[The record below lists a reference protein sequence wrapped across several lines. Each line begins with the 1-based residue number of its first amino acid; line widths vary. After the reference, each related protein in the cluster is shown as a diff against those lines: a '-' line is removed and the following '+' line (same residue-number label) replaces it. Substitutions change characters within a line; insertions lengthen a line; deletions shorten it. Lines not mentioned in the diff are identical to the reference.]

1 MKGAY
6 VQLKVGRHPLLP
18 NPHVSSYRT
27 AKVISINGIG
37 FAKLSR
43 PIIGYIFWKIEDL
56 EVIAK

>member
-1 MKGAY
+1 M
-6 VQLKVGRHPLLP
+6 QLKVGRHPLLP